1 MSEIQ
6 IRVDFD
12 RKSEDSYSATMDEAD
27 YSHMSCHISM
37 NENMKIQMIKD
48 PDAFVRLLMHELL
61 HYQTGSVD
69 QAIVKNWD
77 SIEYQC
83 GKLSLTLLYNQCVG
97 YAEQNTIRLE
107 RAFIDFLWESPAYK
121 KWKKLLNPKI
131 LTK

>member
-6 IRVDFD
+6 VRVDFD
-12 RKSEDSYSATMDEAD
+12 RQSEDLYSATMDEAD

-37 NENMKIQMIKD
+37 NENMKVQMGQD
-48 PDAFVRLLMHELL
+48 PNAFVRLLMHELL
-61 HYQTGSVD
+61 HYHTGSVD

-107 RAFIDFLWESPAYK
+107 RAFINSLWKSQPYK
-121 KWKKLLNPKI
+121 QWKKLLNAKP